1 MENIANRIELCGTL
15 ETLPEYS
22 HTNHGRSFY
31 RFSLTVERL
40 SGTSDTLPV
49 IAPEDVLLRTDLF
62 EGTCIAVTGQIRS
75 FNSKAPLGRRLLL
88 LVYADEITTVED
100 APRNAVQ
107 LRGSVCKPPVFR
119 RTPLGR
125 EICDVMLAVS
135 RLYRRTDYIPCILW
149 GRLARIAADCP
160 VGTGLILTGRLQS
173 RDYVKLLPEGSETR
187 TAYEVSVAEAELLP
201 EGIQP
206 EDCMQTL

>member
-1 MENIANRIELCGTL
+1 MENMANRIKLCGTL

-40 SGTSDTLPV
+40 SGTADTLPV
-49 IAPEDVLLRTDLF
+49 LAPEDVLLRTDLF

-75 FNSKAPLGRRLLL
+75 FNSRAPLGRRLIL
-88 LVYADEITTVED
+88 LVYADEIRTVED
-100 APRNAVQ
+100 APQNAVQ
-107 LRGSVCKPPVFR
+107 LCGSVCRPPVFR

-149 GRLARIAADCP
+149 GRLARMTADCP
-160 VGTGLILTGRLQS
+160 VGTGLALSGRLQS
-173 RDYVKLLPEGSETR
+173 RDYVKLLPEGSQTR
-187 TAYEVSVAEAELLP
+187 TAYEVSAAEAEIF
-201 EGIQP
+201 EGGIQP
-206 EDCMQTL
+206 DDCLQML